1 MSRMQFAENISAAP
15 TASHAALQGVEQM
28 LGSVPNLFR
37 LLANSPQT
45 LDGYLGLF
53 GALSKGQLD
62 GATRERIAIAIAQMN
77 GCNYC
82 LSAHSYLA
90 KNVAKLDDAEIV
102 RNRDGASSDK
112 KAGAAVRFASQVA
125 KAHGRVSD
133 AELAEVR
140 SAGFS
145 EAAIIEIVGH
155 VALNTLSNYMN
166 EVAKTTVDFPAP
178 PQR

>member
-1 MSRMQFAENISAAP
+1 MSRIQFASDIAAAP
-15 TASHAALQGVEQM
+15 TASQASLQGVQQM